1 VISYK
6 SWTKHKQISDLAC
19 HPIFHHLSPFN
30 CCWHISFC
38 GLIKRITLKICVL
51 CFVLINTKIAFLWT
65 FYVFGWLI
73 HWLQA
78 HWFTATASKD
88 MGVLIEKTPAQQLIE
103 KRLLLL
109 NEWVPLHL
117 IEKTLVNSFVL
128 CFGICRWSQME
139 GKERQPLLGEGQVT
153 LEVQNPRELKR
164 EAKYKR
170 SEVVSLQHTY
180 PVSWFTHL
188 HSLPHH

>member
-1 VISYK
+1 MTGSILKQEPNTWKVSYK

-73 HWLQA
+73 HWLKA

-103 KRLLLL
+103 KRLLCWMNGYRFIWLKKHSLILL
-109 NEWVPLHL
+109 FCV
-117 IEKTLVNSFVL
+117 SAFA
-128 CFGICRWSQME
+128 G
-139 GKERQPLLGEGQVT
+139 
-153 LEVQNPRELKR
+153 
-164 EAKYKR
+164 EAKWKGR
-170 SEVVSLQHTY
+170 KDNLCWERGR
-180 PVSWFTHL
+180 
-188 HSLPHH
+188 